1 MRFVIE
7 KPMCEFEAWSG
18 AKWVH
23 DRLTYAELQMLDE
36 LIDELQDSAREEPMT
51 ETEINDILWFDLEDW
66 LEVTYDELASRET
79 RQQRFEMYLDGL
91 ISADEV

>member
-1 MRFVIE
+1 MRYVIE
-7 KPMCEFEAWSG
+7 TSMREFEARSE

-23 DRLTYAELQMLDE
+23 DRLTYAELDILDE

-51 ETEINDILWFDLEDW
+51 ETEINDILWFALEDW

-91 ISADEV
+91 LSLDEV

>member
-1 MRFVIE
+1 MRYVIE
-7 KPMCEFEAWSG
+7 KTMREFEAWSG

-23 DRLTYAELQMLDE
+23 DRLTYAELDILDE
-36 LIDELQDSAREEPMT
+36 LIDELQDSEREELLT

-66 LEVTYDELASRET
+66 LVVTYDELASRET

-91 ISADEV
+91 ISPDKI

>member
-1 MRFVIE
+1 MRYVIE
-7 KPMCEFEAWSG
+7 STMREFEAWSG

-23 DRLTYAELQMLDE
+23 DRLTYEELDILDE

-91 ISADEV
+91 LPLNKV